1 MQQVRK
7 PGLLG
12 NAELKEE
19 LALLAAVEPSDFP
32 FISCYLN
39 AGAGK
44 TACHRFL
51 EQKAAIIRPT
61 LSGSARFAFENALA
75 MLQRHL
81 EEHWTA
87 EAQGLA
93 MFARGLAGGRHL
105 SVMRFAVP
113 FENSMV
119 VYRVPEV
126 LPLVELLQ
134 RESEFTLVLA
144 HRGQVQVLDIDLG
157 TAAPRAWVNGL
168 GTMGAAF
175 STPNNAAAASAA
187 KNRVAPLGGALRFIQ
202 RSAAA
207 SSTPLLLA
215 GDEEALKKV
224 VDWLPQRAVS
234 RLLGTLAVPKS
245 FGQREAVDLVRSQ
258 FAAVHAEDAKQLA
271 SRLVTAVRT
280 HGQAVAGHLA
290 TLEALRQ
297 DNVDTLVI
305 SDAGKRNIGAR
316 WDEKIE
322 LSRQAWQQGT
332 RVVLAES
339 EELRYLGGV
348 GCLLRQCDEK
358 RAMPVPA
365 RFGHLELV
373 A

>member
-19 LALLAAVEPSDFP
+19 LALLAAIEPGDFP

-44 TACHRFL
+44 TACHQFL
-51 EQKAAIIRPT
+51 EQKAAVIRPT

-75 MLQRHL
+75 MLRRHL
-81 EEHWTA
+81 EEHWNA
-87 EAQGLA
+87 GAQGLA

-113 FENSMV
+113 FENSMA

-134 RESEFTLVLA
+134 REPEFTLVLA

-157 TAAPRAWVNGL
+157 KAAPRAWVNDF
-168 GTMGAAF
+168 GTIGAAF
-175 STPNNAAAASAA
+175 STPNNAAASAA
-187 KNRVAPLGGALRFIQ
+187 KNRVAALGGAQRFIQ

-215 GDEEALKKV
+215 GDEEALKKI

-234 RLLGTLAVPKS
+234 RLLGTLAVPRS

-258 FAAVHAEDAKQLA
+258 FAAMHAEDAKQLA

-280 HGQAVAGHLA
+280 QGQAVAGNLA

-297 DNVDTLVI
+297 GNVDTLVI
-305 SDAGKRNIGAR
+305 SDAGKPNMGAR

-348 GCLLRQCDEK
+348 GCLLRQCHEK
-358 RAMPVPA
+358 RAMPVSA